1 MDWFASGSRRTE
13 ETNGGLRSTPS
24 VPRSATRRNF
34 FTVYVLCTQA
44 RKEESPGSFTH
55 GQTGNMNKEEGNGYP
70 RFFSSSFSSLLLKFS
85 YTSSFRGGG
94 GTGGRKN
101 IMFARFSFPPVFNI
115 FENFLAPLYFLTFI
129 IPLIFIAEP
138 SYFLSFHFKK
148 DYVSLFFYLF
158 FFLLIY
164 HLIVQAFVVFF
175 KKENFLRSGKKL
187 GEKCISVRTYSIRN
201 CK

>member
-85 YTSSFRGGG
+85 YTSSFRGEEGQG
-94 GTGGRKN
+94 EGRTLCLHDS
-101 IMFARFSFPPVFNI
+101 RFLLFLIYSKISSLLYI
-115 FENFLAPLYFLTFI
+115 FLHSLFLSSLSLNHHI
-129 IPLIFIAEP
+129 
-138 SYFLSFHFKK
+138 SFHFKK
-148 DYVSLFFYLF
+148 DYVSLSFYLF
-158 FFLLIY
+158 FF
-164 HLIVQAFVVFF
+164 FF
-175 KKENFLRSGKKL
+175 CLY
-187 GEKCISVRTYSIRN
+187 II
-201 CK
+201 